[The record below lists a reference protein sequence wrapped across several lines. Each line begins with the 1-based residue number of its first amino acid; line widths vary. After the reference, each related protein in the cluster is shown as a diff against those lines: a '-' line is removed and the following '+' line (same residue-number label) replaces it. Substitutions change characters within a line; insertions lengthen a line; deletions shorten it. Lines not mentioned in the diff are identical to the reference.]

1 MPWTNHDRVPAS
13 RLAPVLYCRISK
25 NKVQPLNG
33 VCAPRAF
40 VFVDGNNHTYVRSC
54 ASRSSR
60 FPVIYITDDYKQRG

>member
-25 NKVQPLNG
+25 NKVQPLNR

-40 VFVDGNNHTYVRSC
+40 VFVRREQSHVC
-54 ASRSSR
+54 AFLREPFIT
-60 FPVIYITDDYKQRG
+60 FPGDLHHR